1 MVEVYFLLIKVLNG
15 YSWVMAITSR
25 RNISETMELLFFSS
39 AFKNVIAKILLLIYI
54 KSVKRKEIIDE
65 VHLPIKLLDQVTQ
78 VTSSCKCWGGT
89 HHPTPPPWILSLQ
102 RYRVFF
108 ISQDPPPSISECTW
122 NSSSGPPGKAIWWF
136 LHFKKRNTGTN
147 SLWPWSKER

>member
-78 VTSSCKCWGGT
+78 VTSSCKC
-89 HHPTPPPWILSLQ
+89 
-102 RYRVFF
+102 
-108 ISQDPPPSISECTW
+108 
-122 NSSSGPPGKAIWWF
+122 
-136 LHFKKRNTGTN
+136 
-147 SLWPWSKER
+147 